1 MTQLAEDLNCFVTIR
16 LSETDY
22 SRLIRI
28 ATKVQAPK
36 TVLVRE
42 AVLSYLS
49 KFPKEKSGNA

>member
-1 MTQLAEDLNCFVTIR
+1 MTQLTEDLTCFITTR
-16 LSETDY
+16 LTETDY

-28 ATKVQAPK
+28 AAKVQAPK

-49 KFPKEKSGNA
+49 KFPKEKSASA